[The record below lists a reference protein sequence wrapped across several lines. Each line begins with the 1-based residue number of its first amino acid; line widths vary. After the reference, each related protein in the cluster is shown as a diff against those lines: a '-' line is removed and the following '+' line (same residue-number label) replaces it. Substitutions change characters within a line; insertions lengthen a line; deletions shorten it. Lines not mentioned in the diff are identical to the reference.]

1 MMLSR
6 TEILATADTIASK
19 RLFVDRTWLVDR
31 ETSIDLDRTLEKLGL
46 IEFLPDGV
54 TMRNTKLGNELD
66 IDLQQL
72 FMGQWE
78 PCEAPWVLE
87 DHKLVDASECEALFD
102 LMETDAYEAKLR
114 ARVQQ
119 AYRDYHKVMRVH

>member
-1 MMLSR
+1 MKY
-6 TEILATADTIASK
+6 TNLAK
-19 RLFVDRTWLVDR
+19 
-31 ETSIDLDRTLEKLGL
+31 
-46 IEFLPDGV
+46 
-54 TMRNTKLGNELD
+54 ELD

-72 FMGQWE
+72 FMGLWD

-87 DHKLVDASECEALFD
+87 EHKLVDESECEALFD
-102 LMETDAYEAKLR
+102 LMETDEYEATLR

>member
-6 TEILATADTIASK
+6 TEILTTVDTIASK
-19 RLFVDRTWLVDR
+19 RLFVDRSWLVDR
-31 ETSIDLDRTLEKLGL
+31 EKSIDLDRTLEKLGL

-78 PCEAPWVLE
+78 PWEAPWVLE
-87 DHKLVDASECEALFD
+87 ERQLLDESECEALFD
-102 LMETDAYEAKLR
+102 LMEADEYEAELR

-119 AYRDYHKVMRVH
+119 AYRDYHKVMRFH